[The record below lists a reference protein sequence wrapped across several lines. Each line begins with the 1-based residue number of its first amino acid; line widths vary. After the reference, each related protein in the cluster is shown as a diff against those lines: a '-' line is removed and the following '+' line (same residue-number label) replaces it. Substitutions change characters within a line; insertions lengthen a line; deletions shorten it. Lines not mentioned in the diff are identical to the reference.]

1 MSEFANGASI
11 LVGRGDGIRG
21 TVVES
26 RPGHVRCALETGQ
39 TVWVP
44 SEQVRAVDGPSI
56 GTQSSAARTAA
67 PFGLAPGQAGAVNP
81 YQPPSAFEVAPPRE
95 GADWKWLMFSFEG
108 RIPRS
113 KYWLGTTVLMG
124 VLVSVGLFTA
134 FFAGVTSEVGAPDD
148 PSPLAYVP
156 FGLLVLFAIW
166 ASLALS
172 IKRWHDRGKS
182 GFWVLIN
189 LIPYIGGLWAFIEN
203 GCLAGD
209 ATWNNYGP
217 PYGSSD

>member
-1 MSEFANGASI
+1 MSEFAKGASV
-11 LVGRGDGIRG
+11 LVERGDGIRG

-44 SEQVRAVDGPSI
+44 STQVRMVDGAGFTQPAFTPPTFAPRQPS
-56 GTQSSAARTAA
+56 T
-67 PFGLAPGQAGAVNP
+67 VNP
-81 YQPPSAFEVAPPRE
+81 YQAPSAFDVAPPRE
-95 GADWKWLMFSFEG
+95 GTDWKWLMFSFEG

-124 VLVSVGLFTA
+124 VLVSVGLFTG
-134 FFAGVTSEVGAPDD
+134 FFAGVTSEMGAPDD
-148 PSPLAYVP
+148 PSPLVYVP
-156 FGLLVLFAIW
+156 FGILVLFAIW

-172 IKRWHDRGKS
+172 VKRWHDRGKS

-189 LIPYIGGLWAFIEN
+189 LIPYIGGMWAFIEN

-209 ATWNNYGP
+209 ATGNSYGP

>member
-1 MSEFANGASI
+1 MSEFAKGASV
-11 LVGRGDGIRG
+11 LVARGNGIRG

-39 TVWVP
+39 TVWVRSTEVRSADAP
-44 SEQVRAVDGPSI
+44 SFSQPNF
-56 GTQSSAARTAA
+56 A
-67 PFGLAPGQAGAVNP
+67 PRQPITVNP

-95 GADWKWLMFSFEG
+95 GVDWKWLMFSFEG

-124 VLVSVGLFTA
+124 VLVSIGLFTA

-148 PSPLAYVP
+148 PSPLVYVP
-156 FGLLVLFAIW
+156 FGVLVLFAIW

-172 IKRWHDRGKS
+172 VKRWHDRGKS

-189 LIPYIGGLWAFIEN
+189 LIPYIGGMWAFIEN

-209 ATWNNYGP
+209 ATWNSYGP
-217 PYGSSD
+217 PYGAPSD